1 MGRRW
6 QPLTISETAEL
17 LRDASFP
24 WWICGGW
31 SIDLFLGRQTR
42 EHADVEVGVLRRD
55 QCAVFAALEHFEI
68 HSARDGTLTELTAS
82 QRRTG
87 LTKPNHGFWCRP
99 RGREP
104 WALEILLNEGDDDD
118 WIFRR
123 DAAIR
128 RSLEAVVCKTEDGVP
143 YLAPEVQLL
152 FKAKA
157 LRPRDQQDFESA
169 LPKLS
174 AGARAWLADALQQ
187 VHPGHPWSLH
197 LA

>member
-1 MGRRW
+1 MEPRFE
-6 QPLTISETAEL
+6 PLTVAETAEL
-17 LRDASFP
+17 LRDVSFP

-55 QCAVFAALEHFEI
+55 QCALFAALEHFEI
-68 HSARDGTLTELTAS
+68 HLARDGRLTELTAG
-82 QRRTG
+82 QRSSG
-87 LTKPNHGFWCRP
+87 LTRPDHGFWCRP
-99 RGREP
+99 RGRAA
-104 WALEILLNEGDDDD
+104 WVLEILLNEGEGGD

-123 DAAIR
+123 EATIR
-128 RSLEAVVCKTEDGVP
+128 QPLDVVVRETEDGVP

-157 LRPRDQQDFESA
+157 LRPRDQQDFESS
-169 LPKLS
+169 LPELS
-174 AGARAWLADALQQ
+174 AGARTWLADALNR
-187 VHPGHPWSLH
+187 VHPGHPWLPH

>member
-1 MGRRW
+1 MERRFE
-6 QPLTISETAEL
+6 PLTVAETAEL
-17 LRDASFP
+17 LRDVSFP

-42 EHADVEVGVLRRD
+42 KHADVEVGVLRRD
-55 QCAVFAALEHFEI
+55 QCALFAALEHFEI
-68 HSARDGTLTELTAS
+68 HLARDGTLTELTAD
-82 QRRTG
+82 QRNSG
-87 LTKPNHGFWCRP
+87 LAQPNHGFWCRP
-99 RGREP
+99 RGRAA
-104 WALEILLNEGDDDD
+104 WVLEILLNEGEDGD

-123 DAAIR
+123 EAAIR
-128 RSLEAVVCKTEDGVP
+128 RPLDAVVRKTEDGVP

-169 LPKLS
+169 LPQLP
-174 AGARAWLADALQQ
+174 AGERAWLADALKRA
-187 VHPGHPWSLH
+187 HPGHPWLLH